1 MLFSW
6 GHVGFLL
13 LLALVFPIGGI
24 AFSWLLGLLRVRPQA
39 PDPIKKDTYERGVE
53 TEGTAWVQF
62 NFRYYYY
69 ALLFVIFDVEAVF
82 LYPWAVSFEK
92 VALAGFIE
100 VLTFVMVLLIGL
112 AYAWPMSST
121 ITTVLSGFDVA
132 QRIQQKLPNA
142 IADATPEWAEV
153 KADRLVEACSLLRD
167 DPELE
172 LRFLSSLCG
181 VDRLGHFAVVYHF
194 LSLSHN

>member
-1 MLFSW
+1 MLSDW

-13 LLALVFPIGGI
+13 LLALVFPLGGI
-24 AFSWLLGLLRVRPQA
+24 ASSWLFGVLRIRPQA
-39 PDPIKKDTYERGVE
+39 PDPIKEDTYECGVE

-92 VALAGFIE
+92 VAVAGFIE

-112 AYAWPMSST
+112 AYAW
-121 ITTVLSGFDVA
+121 
-132 QRIQQKLPNA
+132 RKNA
-142 IADATPEWAEV
+142 LEWT
-153 KADRLVEACSLLRD
+153 
-167 DPELE
+167 
-172 LRFLSSLCG
+172 
-181 VDRLGHFAVVYHF
+181 
-194 LSLSHN
+194 

>member
-1 MLFSW
+1 MLSDW

-13 LLALVFPIGGI
+13 LLALVFPLGGI
-24 AFSWLLGLLRVRPQA
+24 ASSWLFGVLRIRPQA
-39 PDPIKKDTYERGVE
+39 PDPIKEDTYECGVE

-92 VALAGFIE
+92 VAVACFIE

-112 AYAWPMSST
+112 AYAW
-121 ITTVLSGFDVA
+121 
-132 QRIQQKLPNA
+132 RKNA
-142 IADATPEWAEV
+142 LEWT
-153 KADRLVEACSLLRD
+153 
-167 DPELE
+167 
-172 LRFLSSLCG
+172 
-181 VDRLGHFAVVYHF
+181 
-194 LSLSHN
+194 

>member
-1 MLFSW
+1 MLSDW

-24 AFSWLLGLLRVRPQA
+24 ATSWALGLLKIRPQA
-39 PDPIKKDTYERGVE
+39 PDPIKEDTFECGVE

-92 VALAGFIE
+92 VAIAGFVE
-100 VLTFVMVLLIGL
+100 VLTFLVILLIGL
-112 AYAWPMSST
+112 AYAW
-121 ITTVLSGFDVA
+121 
-132 QRIQQKLPNA
+132 RKNA
-142 IADATPEWAEV
+142 LEWT
-153 KADRLVEACSLLRD
+153 
-167 DPELE
+167 
-172 LRFLSSLCG
+172 
-181 VDRLGHFAVVYHF
+181 
-194 LSLSHN
+194 

>member
-1 MLFSW
+1 MLSDW

-39 PDPIKKDTYERGVE
+39 PDPVKEDTYECGVE

-92 VALAGFIE
+92 VAVAGFIE

-112 AYAWPMSST
+112 AYAW
-121 ITTVLSGFDVA
+121 
-132 QRIQQKLPNA
+132 RKNA
-142 IADATPEWAEV
+142 LEWT
-153 KADRLVEACSLLRD
+153 
-167 DPELE
+167 
-172 LRFLSSLCG
+172 
-181 VDRLGHFAVVYHF
+181 
-194 LSLSHN
+194 

>member
-1 MLFSW
+1 MLSDW

-39 PDPIKKDTYERGVE
+39 PDPIKEDTYECGVE

-92 VALAGFIE
+92 VAVAGFIE

-112 AYAWPMSST
+112 AYAW
-121 ITTVLSGFDVA
+121 
-132 QRIQQKLPNA
+132 RKNA
-142 IADATPEWAEV
+142 LEW
-153 KADRLVEACSLLRD
+153 S
-167 DPELE
+167 
-172 LRFLSSLCG
+172 
-181 VDRLGHFAVVYHF
+181 
-194 LSLSHN
+194 

>member
-1 MLFSW
+1 MLSDW

-24 AFSWLLGLLRVRPQA
+24 ATSWALGLLKIRPQA
-39 PDPIKKDTYERGVE
+39 PDPIKEDTFECGVE

-92 VALAGFIE
+92 VAVAGFVE
-100 VLTFVMVLLIGL
+100 VLTFLVILLIGL
-112 AYAWPMSST
+112 AYAW
-121 ITTVLSGFDVA
+121 
-132 QRIQQKLPNA
+132 RKNA
-142 IADATPEWAEV
+142 LEWT
-153 KADRLVEACSLLRD
+153 
-167 DPELE
+167 
-172 LRFLSSLCG
+172 
-181 VDRLGHFAVVYHF
+181 
-194 LSLSHN
+194 

>member
-1 MLFSW
+1 MLSDW

-13 LLALVFPIGGI
+13 LLALIFPIGGI
-24 AFSWLLGLLRVRPQA
+24 AFSWLLGLLRIRPQA
-39 PDPIKKDTYERGVE
+39 PDPIKEDTYECGVE

-92 VALAGFIE
+92 VAVAGFIE

-112 AYAWPMSST
+112 AYAW
-121 ITTVLSGFDVA
+121 
-132 QRIQQKLPNA
+132 RKNA
-142 IADATPEWAEV
+142 LEW
-153 KADRLVEACSLLRD
+153 S
-167 DPELE
+167 
-172 LRFLSSLCG
+172 
-181 VDRLGHFAVVYHF
+181 
-194 LSLSHN
+194 